1 MSSRRR
7 NSPVGTRWVGP
18 SGPGLLVRWVP
29 VAVAALMVGV
39 ACWSAGGAG
48 AGPLLRTGASP
59 PSLESV
65 VLPQPLPGFVAA
77 LAGPTNGPLTAT
89 EFASQSADP
98 QQATSQFDALASQDG
113 FGAYI
118 RLWTDREGSGSGAND
133 LAVLLFRIPDA
144 VDAAA
149 FAAGLR
155 DPFTSSR
162 TIQSFAV
169 PSVPGAH
176 GYSIQVTSP
185 VHATEQVVVFG
196 AGHYVS
202 MIQLASTTSSSNTTP
217 LTSSQAITVA
227 YEQYRSLQQS
237 DPIGAASALTRHK
250 PAATTAPAV
259 GSSSSGTPLAVV
271 LVVVLVVGVLVVVGI
286 MAVRRRRQVQPAQ
299 SAGDPWGPDG
309 IFVAM
314 GASDPRAQAVG
325 EGGVRAPRPVPSVVP
340 AVQPEPAMG
349 PVPEPDEVAD
359 AVGSPGPLR
368 S

>member
-1 MSSRRR
+1 
-7 NSPVGTRWVGP
+7 
-18 SGPGLLVRWVP
+18 
-29 VAVAALMVGV
+29 VAVAALVAGV
-39 ACWSAGGAG
+39 MYWPAGGAG
-48 AGPLLRTGASP
+48 AGAIRQTGVSP

-98 QQATSQFDALASQDG
+98 QQATSQFDTLASQDG

-144 VDAAA
+144 ADAEA

-155 DPFTSSR
+155 DPFASLR

-169 PSVPGAH
+169 LSVPGAR

-196 AGHYVS
+196 VGHYVS

-227 YEQYRSLQQS
+227 YEQYRLLQQG
-237 DPIGAASALTRHK
+237 DPIGAASVPTRHK
-250 PAATTAPAV
+250 PATTTAPAV
-259 GSSSSGTPLAVV
+259 ASSSSVTPVAVV
-271 LVVVLVVGVLVVVGI
+271 LVVVLVAGLVAVGI
-286 MAVRRRRQVQPAQ
+286 MAVRRRRRLVQAAQ

-314 GASDPRAQAVG
+314 GASDPSAQAIG
-325 EGGVRAPRPVPSVVP
+325 ESGVRPPRPVPSVVP
-340 AVQPEPAMG
+340 AVQPEPTIG
-349 PVPEPDEVAD
+349 PAPEPDEVAD
-359 AVGSPGPLR
+359 TVGSPEPLR